1 MQKKEYMH
9 IPPGGLCQMMGALKI
24 IENEEGRKRKI
35 MGKIIKRTAG
45 FFVALWVLSILAFLF
60 ARLAPGD
67 PLQSF
72 YGDAVE
78 SMTTEDLNA
87 ARARLGLDA
96 PLHIQYITWL
106 KGVFHGDFGLSL
118 KYKVAAQDVVG
129 PLIGN
134 TLILGGVAYILVFLL
149 ATICAVVC
157 ALHEDTLLDK
167 MICRIGTA
175 AYYIPPFWLGVV
187 LILIFSINLKWLPS
201 SGAYDPGAQY
211 DIVNRVEHVI
221 LPLIVMV
228 ASHLWYYAYMIRN
241 KLLDEIRRDYVLLAR
256 SKGFGKREIM
266 LKHCLRNVAPT
277 IVSIMAISIP
287 HVLSGTY
294 IAESVFN
301 YPGIGNLSV
310 ESAKYHDYN
319 LLMLLVL
326 ITGILVIVSSI
337 IAQSV
342 NEVIDPR
349 MKEWE
354 ETV

>member
-1 MQKKEYMH
+1 MSRRQK
-9 IPPGGLCQMMGALKI
+9 AI
-24 IENEEGRKRKI
+24 IEKIVKRI
-35 MGKIIKRTAG
+35 LG
-45 FFVALWVLSILAFLF
+45 FIAAMFILSIVAFTF

-78 SMTTEDLNA
+78 SMTTEELA
-87 ARARLGLDA
+87 KARARLGLDQ
-96 PLHIQYITWL
+96 PMYVQYVRWL
-106 KGVFHGDFGLSL
+106 QNALQGDFGLSL
-118 KYKVAAQDVVG
+118 KYKTSAQAVVG

-134 TLILGGVAYILVFLL
+134 TLILGGVAYLLVFIL
-149 ATICAVVC
+149 AVICAVIC
-157 ALHEDTLLDK
+157 ALHEDSWLDK
-167 MICRIGTA
+167 AICKIGTII
-175 AYYIPPFWLGVV
+175 YYIPPFWLGVV
-187 LILIFSINLKWLPS
+187 LILIFSVNLKLLPS
-201 SGAYDPGAQY
+201 SGAYDPGMKY
-211 DIVNRVEHVI
+211 DVWNRIQHMI

-241 KLLDEIRRDYVLLAR
+241 KLLDEIRKDYVLLAK
-256 SKGFGKREIM
+256 SKGLNKREIV

-326 ITGILVIVSSI
+326 ITGTLVVVSSI
-337 IAQSV
+337 IAQSI

-349 MKEWE
+349 MKDME
-354 ETV
+354 EAI